1 MNGFSVT
8 KTIQRG
14 LEALAAISLLLMM
27 LITFVDVTG
36 RYFFNAP
43 VMGSTELIEV
53 LLAVMVFM
61 AFPLVS
67 WNEENICVDLLDNY
81 FPTKWIGLRQ
91 VAINLICSCSLVLVA
106 MMNWK
111 LAGRSLDYEE
121 VSEILELP
129 LGYVTYLISVTG
141 FVGGVLTFANALIY
155 GKKIFVKTET
165 STDSHANENA
175 DIEIQSEADL
185 VTHVTNK
192 EA

>member
-1 MNGFSVT
+1 MNGFSLS
-8 KTIQRG
+8 KAIQRG

-27 LITFVDVTG
+27 LITFVDVAG
-36 RYFFNAP
+36 RYFFNMP
-43 VMGSTELIEV
+43 VMGSTELIEI

-81 FPTKWIGLRQ
+81 FPKKWVSFRQ
-91 VAINLICSCSLVLVA
+91 VVINLICSFSLILVA

-121 VSEILELP
+121 VTEILELP
-129 LGYVTYLISVTG
+129 LGYVTYLISITG
-141 FVGGVLTFANALIY
+141 FVGGALTFINALVY
-155 GKKIFVKTET
+155 GKNLFRNKAET
-165 STDSHANENA
+165 NDLASTHDKNSH
-175 DIEIQSEADL
+175 L
-185 VTHVTNK
+185 TNNSK

>member
-1 MNGFSVT
+1 MNCFSLT

-14 LEALAAISLLLMM
+14 LETLAAISLLLMM
-27 LITFVDVTG
+27 LITFVDVAG

-67 WNEENICVDLLDNY
+67 WNEENICVDLLDNF
-81 FPTKWIGLRQ
+81 FPSKWISLRQ
-91 VAINLICSCSLVLVA
+91 VVINLICSCSLILVA
-106 MMNWK
+106 VMNWK
-111 LAGRSLDYEE
+111 LAGRSMDYEE

-141 FVGGVLTFANALIY
+141 FAGGVLTFANALVY
-155 GKKIFVKTET
+155 GKTIFTKTLHT
-165 STDSHANENA
+165 NSAN
-175 DIEIQSEADL
+175 IK
-185 VTHVTNK
+185 NK

>member
-1 MNGFSVT
+1 MNGFSIA

-81 FPTKWIGLRQ
+81 FPEKWIGLRQ
-91 VAINLICSCSLVLVA
+91 VVINLICSCSLILVA

-121 VSEILELP
+121 VTEILEMP
-129 LGYVTYLISVTG
+129 LGYVTYLISITG
-141 FVGGVLTFANALIY
+141 FVGGALTGLNALLYAKGLFNSKPAKNTIN
-155 GKKIFVKTET
+155 TT
-165 STDSHANENA
+165 S
-175 DIEIQSEADL
+175 
-185 VTHVTNK
+185 K

>member
-1 MNGFSVT
+1 MNGFSVA
-8 KTIQRG
+8 KTIRRG
-14 LEALAAISLLLMM
+14 LETLAAISLLLMM

-81 FPTKWIGLRQ
+81 FPEKWVGMRQ
-91 VAINLICSCSLVLVA
+91 IVINLICSCSLILVA

-111 LAGRSLDYEE
+111 LAGRSLEYEE
-121 VSEILELP
+121 VTEILEMP
-129 LGYVTYLISVTG
+129 LGYVTYLISITG
-141 FVGGVLTFANALIY
+141 FVGGALTGFNALVY
-155 GKKIFVKTET
+155 AKGLFSKKSPAPTV
-165 STDSHANENA
+165 N
-175 DIEIQSEADL
+175 
-185 VTHVTNK
+185 TNSK